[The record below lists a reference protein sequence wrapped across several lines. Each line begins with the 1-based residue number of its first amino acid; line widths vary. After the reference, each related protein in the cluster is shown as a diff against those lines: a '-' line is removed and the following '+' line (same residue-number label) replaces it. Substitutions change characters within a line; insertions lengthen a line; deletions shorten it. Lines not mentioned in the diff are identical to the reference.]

1 MSVKRHIFNHEIKL
15 MEMGGREEIL
25 LKRETTIS
33 IILELLLA
41 SIATKPV
48 YPSLEWNRLWLIF
61 ILT

>member
-1 MSVKRHIFNHEIKL
+1 